1 MSEIQ
6 TVRVRSS
13 DDVKEWRDRASS
25 VKIYDE
31 HLSAIFPYFI
41 KGDPGLIG
49 EFSDTLSDGYS
60 GQGFG
65 PVWPSFASVNDG
77 RDGKVLWIS
86 ETGLECLLT
95 KHQNDY
101 IFDVQEGK

>member
-6 TVRVRSS
+6 TIAVRLS
-13 DDVKEWRDRASS
+13 DDVRGGKGRAGS
-25 VKIYDE
+25 VRIYVE

-49 EFSDTLSDGYS
+49 EFSDTLSDGYTQDEY
-60 GQGFG
+60 GRF
-65 PVWPSFASVNDG
+65 WPSFASVNNG
-77 RDGKVLWIS
+77 QDGKVLWIS
-86 ETGLECLLT
+86 QAGLICLLT

-101 IFDVQEGK
+101 IFDVQERK

>member
-6 TVRVRSS
+6 TVEVRRSK
-13 DDVKEWRDRASS
+13 DVQDRKERASS
-25 VKIYDE
+25 VRVYDQS
-31 HLSAIFPYFI
+31 LAGIFPYFI

-60 GQGFG
+60 EGGYG
-65 PVWPSFASVNDG
+65 PFWPSFASVNDG

-101 IFDVQEGK
+101 IFDVQELA